1 MSNFVSVSDT
11 RNGNALGAIT
21 GCNNCRRRARFIAP
35 DDSSN
40 FVPVQQCCQA
50 RRCCNRCCTCCG
62 TGCWN
67 NGCGNNS
74 CWNNGTWNSDNWNG
88 NWDWNG
94 CWNNGCN
101 TCGGSCIQPR
111 YAYGNDVLSVTVRGR
126 SRAGRSVLHAPGMCM
141 PGPNSSC

>member
-1 MSNFVSVSDT
+1 MSNYISVSDT
-11 RNGNALGAIT
+11 RNGNALGTIT
-21 GCNNCRRRARFIAP
+21 GCNDCRRRTRFIAP

-50 RRCCNRCCTCCG
+50 RRCCNRCG

-67 NGCGNNS
+67 NS
-74 CWNNGTWNSDNWNG
+74 CWNNDNWNG
-88 NWDWNG
+88 NWNWNG

-111 YAYGNDVLSVTVRGR
+111 CSNCNDVMTVTVRGR